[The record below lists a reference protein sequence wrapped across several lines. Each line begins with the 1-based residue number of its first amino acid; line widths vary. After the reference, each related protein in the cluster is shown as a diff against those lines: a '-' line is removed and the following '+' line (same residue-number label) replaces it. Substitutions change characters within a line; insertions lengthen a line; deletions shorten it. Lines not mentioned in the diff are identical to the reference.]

1 MGGAGAEASDE
12 GPWARWAEAA
22 GGKTRLVGKER
33 GASKAEPGHE
43 AKSEFGKHILSVFW
57 DEMQREQTA
66 SPPGLSFLLRPMGRQ
81 VGEAAGPA
89 GGAPLRSPPHF
100 SSIPSHSLSRGLLS
114 GRIRQFPRILQEIE
128 RVTV

>member
-1 MGGAGAEASDE
+1 M
-12 GPWARWAEAA
+12 
-22 GGKTRLVGKER
+22 RLVGKER
-33 GASKAEPGHE
+33 SASKAEPGHE

-57 DEMQREQTA
+57 DEMQRGQTT
-66 SPPGLSFLLRPMGRQ
+66 SPPGLSFLLRPLGRQ
-81 VGEAAGPA
+81 VGEAARPE
-89 GGAPLRSPPHF
+89 GGVPLRSPPHF